1 MKMTNDKIPN
11 PNESKKSKSFNYLKI
26 LGFIG
31 ILILGFGIL
40 SADADSLWKEK
51 DSASPY
57 TPDKS
62 YKIGDII
69 TILVIESTSAIQKSG
84 TDTSV
89 KDDFGAK
96 LDHTINRLTALVPQD
111 LSIDGQ
117 LSNKYAGS
125 GKTERSSSLKAKIAV
140 VVTEIL
146 ANGNL
151 RVTGKH
157 KMAIN
162 EETQDI
168 SVGGI
173 IRSKDIS
180 ITNTIYSYQVAD
192 ADIVVKGTGV
202 IDEAQAPGWLSR
214 FLNWIF

>member
-1 MKMTNDKIPN
+1 MKIFKFFFCCLLLVVNCQLV
-11 PNESKKSKSFNYLKI
+11 S
-26 LGFIG
+26 
-31 ILILGFGIL
+31 
-40 SADADSLWKEK
+40 ADSLWKEK

-62 YKIGDII
+62 YKVGDII
-69 TILVIESTSAIQKSG
+69 TILVIESTSAIHKSG
-84 TDTSV
+84 TDTNV
-89 KDDFGAK
+89 KDEFGAK
-96 LDHTINRLTALVPQD
+96 LDHTINRLTSLIPQD
-111 LSIDGQ
+111 LSIDGE
-117 LSNKYAGS
+117 LKNKYAGS
-125 GKTERSSSLKAKIAV
+125 GKTERTSSLKAKIAV

-146 ANGNL
+146 SNGNL

-162 EETQDI
+162 DETQDI

-173 IRSKDIS
+173 IRSKDIT
-180 ITNTIYSYQVAD
+180 IANTIYSYQVAD

-202 IDEAQAPGWLSR
+202 VDEAQAPGWISR

>member
-1 MKMTNDKIPN
+1 MN
-11 PNESKKSKSFNYLKI
+11 LKI
-26 LGFIG
+26 FGFIG

-62 YKIGDII
+62 YKVGDII
-69 TILVIESTSAIQKSG
+69 TILVIESTSAIQKAG
-84 TDTSV
+84 TDTNV
-89 KDDFGAK
+89 KDEFGAK
-96 LDHTINRLTALVPQD
+96 LDHTINRLTSLIPQD
-111 LSIDGQ
+111 LSIDGE
-117 LSNKYAGS
+117 LKNKYGSS
-125 GKTERSSSLKAKIAV
+125 GKTERTSSLKAKIAV

-146 ANGNL
+146 SNGNL

-162 EETQDI
+162 DETQDI

-173 IRSKDIS
+173 IRSKDIT
-180 ITNTIYSYQVAD
+180 IANTVYSYQVAD
-192 ADIVVKGTGV
+192 ADITVKGTGV
-202 IDEAQAPGWLSR
+202 VDEAQAPGWLSR
-214 FLNWIF
+214 FLNWVF